1 VIVGLDAGQT
11 GVRAVLDDGPLAQ
24 PGPEAPG
31 VPRMEGRVGPD
42 DVADALLAAVD
53 GASLADVS
61 AIGVG
66 LSGFELADDGELER
80 IADRLR
86 ERVGGAPA
94 VALASDGVTSL
105 LGALGRRPGVVVAVG
120 TGVVVLGHDGGD
132 GWAKVDGWGSLLGD
146 DGSGFAIGRAG
157 IRAALRAREGRG
169 PTTRLRDA
177 AASFFGDLDE
187 LPHRVYTSA
196 TAVRELAEF
205 TPEVAN
211 VARAGDEVARAIWR
225 QAADDLVSSATAV
238 LHRTFEG
245 SAGRTVPVSH
255 SGRLF
260 DVGDL
265 ILEPF
270 KAGLARRCPEAEYRE
285 PFGDPLM
292 GAARLVQRGLGRYA
306 PLMHRTEG
314 SAP

>member
-66 LSGFELADDGELER
+66 LSGFELADAGELER
-80 IADRLR
+80 IAGRLR

-105 LGALGRRPGVVVAVG
+105 LGALGHRPGVVVAVG

-157 IRAALRAREGRG
+157 LRAAMRAHDGRTGSELLRAAAEERWG
-169 PTTRLRDA
+169 PLDGLGTAIHRDA
-177 AASFFGDLDE
+177 APSGRVVASFT
-187 LPHRVYTSA
+187 P
-196 TAVRELAEF
+196 AVAE
-205 TPEVAN
+205 A
-211 VARAGDEVARAIWR
+211 ARAGDAVARAIWER
-225 QAADDLVSSATAV
+225 AGDDLAQSAVA
-238 LHRTFEG
+238 
-245 SAGRTVPVSH
+245 AA
-255 SGRLF
+255 GRLF
-260 DVGDL
+260 SRDSEVAVAAVGNVWNAGEL
-265 ILEPF
+265 IDEPF
-270 KAGLARRCPEAEYRE
+270 RRGLERRWPGAVVVEPAGTSLEGAVELARPDGPA
-285 PFGDPLM
+285 PVPGL
-292 GAARLVQRGLGRYA
+292 LWRG
-306 PLMHRTEG
+306 
-314 SAP
+314 